1 MSRANTGTGLLGA
14 FAFALTF
21 VGAPRAIAQP
31 ACDPSTMCCAAFDSG
46 SPCGGAGVATLG
58 NTSGQ
63 DLGVGNPINVLN
75 GNKFQREVDMPAL
88 PGVLGLELVRYYNSA
103 DTRNGPLGRGWRL
116 SYETELRVRPRG
128 LELLQADGTRLFF
141 GPDKAGHGVYRTRN
155 PLQGLVRA
163 LPGAG
168 GTEHLWL
175 WADGREL
182 RFNASGQLE
191 QIRVPSGEFVSLRY
205 SERGWLTSVIDPAG
219 RRLDLQYLDKAG
231 ARSGGRYRGVQSI
244 LTPVGRYRYEH
255 GGALP
260 EGSKSPRSDTIANL
274 VRVRYPATEGKP
286 GGEASGRQYHH
297 EDARFPT
304 LLTGISVLAGEG
316 AAGLRSERLSTWA
329 YDAQRRA
336 VLSATGEGAA
346 ARRVSLEWRPGQNGW
361 KGQGEALLSDGR
373 GHDTVYTS
381 ALVAGERRLLR
392 VRGPGCPDCAA
403 GDRRYGYD
411 AQGRLV
417 EETRLD
423 PQGRPM
429 LTRRTERDP
438 QGRALRLVDIP
449 YRDGRAMPPQWRAR
463 YEYAAFDARD
473 PLALPDPRPVLIA
486 TPSVLPGRERR
497 IRLRYNAARQLVS
510 ITEEGFSPVN
520 AQGRPAPAGVGL
532 QRVTRYGYAQ
542 INGRSVRVSAD
553 GPLPNGATDSPADS
567 DVTLFEWDARGE
579 RVVRVTRSGAL
590 VTQFAHEPATG
601 RLVGLTDPAGVAT
614 GLREYLP
621 AVQHDAWERPIAW
634 PLPGRAEPVL
644 QAHWGPVG
652 SAAEHS
658 VLRWQADQAYAQREV
673 DDFGRVVAIRQ
684 HGQGGWTAAHDAA
697 GRPVLI
703 TDPRGAGQRLSWD
716 VAGRWRRIEYQA
728 PGESWPQQTVQRR
741 YEGERLVEESVS
753 DADGVRRTRYV
764 HDPRGTV
771 LSETL
776 EIRPAGE
783 LASVLAHPLSLT
795 LAYRYAP
802 GGELLAREIT
812 DATGRRLVV
821 EQAFDAQ
828 GQVRRIGTLG
838 VLPRWLGGGRDLLRA
853 VEWQALGALRYATR
867 IVHGDGS
874 VDAFDPLPEAA
885 SDPLLRAAAPA
896 GPGAMPLQPAA
907 RRAPPGLEHDA
918 AGLPAWVRTA
928 QGLQGLRWNAA
939 GRLVQTQREHGHSR
953 YVYDARGRRIAT
965 LVLGAQAA
973 PSVRLAVYEDHR
985 LLAEADA
992 EGRLSHGYAH
1002 LGHRPVAQL
1011 VLPGGWGW
1019 AAFKTWLFGPSVR
1032 HLHTARAGRVLSASE
1047 GGATVW
1053 RDGEEPGAAS
1063 AVAPATMPAAVRVH
1077 QPLRHVGQYHD
1088 AESGLDYHGARF
1100 FEPGVGRFISPD
1112 PAGVADAIDG
1122 LAPSYLLDTYAYA
1135 GGQPEEYFDP
1145 DGAAR
1150 IRYFA
1155 ITTNAQGK
1163 SMGSMQGFVK
1173 ARWAFIVDSVAA
1185 GGDASPLGQLRDRY
1199 ASTGRSVL
1207 VDVEGSYL
1215 GKGKSSAVWAG
1226 PEATTEQDFL
1236 KHYGDKLIS
1245 IEQFTIDDMSDDDA
1259 TRLIASYIEADKQ
1272 QLSGAGCPVRAAL
1285 LPPIRFAPG
1294 EALIHV
1300 DRQVEPPLDGSRANQ
1315 ANAQSILNCKRPT
1328 SMPIPYASDEERR
1341 RIAKYEAAAE
1351 LQESPPTSAI
1361 YKDCSTN
1368 NGCRSRTAITV
1379 NGNRYYASY
1388 GRTQFV
1394 VETFL
1399 RTLQTISGDL
1409 SAAQR
1414 KQLRLDEAVTLP
1426 NGSAGTML
1434 DMLRIASARAK
1445 AAASEFRELRSS
1457 ENGFGAGLGSQE
1469 ALAAWDSL
1477 PMDRRDEFRRNT
1489 GMDRREFI
1497 DMLMFIPDGRARTN
1511 AEAQNAF
1518 GSEAALRL
1526 LDGQG
1531 KASFGEWLL
1540 WLYSSQDAYNFVS
1553 MRFLKANLSTVM
1565 DAPVLKGRFIN
1576 AQPPG
1581 SDAHRQRQ
1589 RVIEEELAQRVAAM
1603 HNWGNVGRVTAS
1615 SMRLPTWVAAY
1626 VDEFMSMAGRGDF
1639 MSLRCSDE
1647 LGTLP
1652 GLRMQ
1657 TLDLK

>member
-58 NTSGQ
+58 NTSGL

-141 GPDKAGHGVYRTRN
+141 GPDKAGHGVHRTRN

-255 GGALP
+255 GGALS
-260 EGSKSPRSDTIANL
+260 EGSKSPRSDTVANL

-510 ITEEGFSPVN
+510 ITEEGFSPVD
-520 AQGRPAPAGVGL
+520 AQGRPAPAGAGL
-532 QRVTRYGYAQ
+532 QRVTRYGYAH

-553 GPLPNGATDSPADS
+553 GPLPNGATDSPTDS

-579 RVVRVTRSGAL
+579 RVVRVTRPGAL

-614 GLREYLP
+614 GQREYLP

-658 VLRWQADQAYAQREV
+658 VLRWQAEQAYAQREV

-795 LAYRYAP
+795 LAYRFAP

-885 SDPLLRAAAPA
+885 SDPLLRAAALA
-896 GPGAMPLQPAA
+896 GPVAMPLQPAA

-939 GRLVQTQREHGHSR
+939 GRLVQTQRERGHSR

-1053 RDGEEPGAAS
+1053 RDGEESGAAS
-1063 AVAPATMPAAVRVH
+1063 GVAPATMPAAVRVH
-1077 QPLRHVGQYHD
+1077 QPLRYVGQYHD

-1163 SMGSMQGFVK
+1163 PMGSTQGFVK
-1173 ARWAFIVDSVAA
+1173 ARWAFIVDNVVA
-1185 GGDASPLGQLRDRY
+1185 GGDNTTVGQLRDRY
-1199 ASTGRSVL
+1199 ASEGRSVL
-1207 VDVEGSYL
+1207 VDVEGSFL
-1215 GKGKSSAVWAG
+1215 GKGKSALDWGG

-1259 TRLIASYIEADKQ
+1259 TRLIASYIEADKKT
-1272 QLSGAGCPVRAAL
+1272 LSDSSCKPLAAL
-1285 LPPIRFAPG
+1285 LPPIRFAAEELPIDVTQ
-1294 EALIHV
+1294 AQYKNPS
-1300 DRQVEPPLDGSRANQ
+1300 DARQVWANSQRIVQCGEKAKTDVVERRIQKYNFGFMLLESNPPQIYMDCSRDGCPGRSLRGTVLSDYVASYGQ
-1315 ANAQSILNCKRPT
+1315 TQFIGTTMVEKLNLLRKGSLAT
-1328 SMPIPYASDEERR
+1328 AEERAALKLDDKVLWDSVAKAQER
-1341 RIAKYEAAAE
+1341 ALNLGERFDEWKFSTPPWGAAGQDARDKFIAETGLSEAAAKRVWDDIRNWYA
-1351 LQESPPTSAI
+1351 QPSP
-1361 YKDCSTN
+1361 N
-1368 NGCRSRTAITV
+1368 
-1379 NGNRYYASY
+1379 
-1388 GRTQFV
+1388 
-1394 VETFL
+1394 L
-1399 RTLQTISGDL
+1399 SG
-1409 SAAQR
+1409 
-1414 KQLRLDEAVTLP
+1414 E
-1426 NGSAGTML
+1426 
-1434 DMLRIASARAK
+1434 ARAAFATTVLMNDPK
-1445 AAASEFRELRSS
+1445 VRDYLMGIFRDSKPGGKFSVASL
-1457 ENGFGAGLGSQE
+1457 
-1469 ALAAWDSL
+1469 ALVRDNYARIV
-1477 PMDRRDEFRRNT
+1477 RRVDTSNNET
-1489 GMDRREFI
+1489 PH
-1497 DMLMFIPDGRARTN
+1497 LPDGTIN
-1511 AEAQNAF
+1511 
-1518 GSEAALRL
+1518 
-1526 LDGQG
+1526 
-1531 KASFGEWLL
+1531 KL
-1540 WLYSSQDAYNFVS
+1540 WE
-1553 MRFLKANLSTVM
+1553 
-1565 DAPVLKGRFIN
+1565 
-1576 AQPPG
+1576 
-1581 SDAHRQRQ
+1581 QRQ
-1589 RVIEEELAQRVAAM
+1589 REVELELAARTARM
-1603 HNWGNVGRVTAS
+1603 HNGDLGDHAAKGSLSDMWRRDSSANGRQYARRFLNAPEYPVRQPADPLRQQPVGDYFA
-1615 SMRLPTWVAAY
+1615 
-1626 VDEFMSMAGRGDF
+1626 
-1639 MSLRCSDE
+1639 LRCASE
-1647 LGTLP
+1647 LPPAIAKLGIQMTP
-1652 GLRMQ
+1652 
-1657 TLDLK
+1657 LKTQ

>member
-1 MSRANTGTGLLGA
+1 MSRTNMGMSSLC
-14 FAFALTF
+14 AFALALT
-21 VGAPRAIAQP
+21 AASRAVAQP
-31 ACDPSTMCCAAFDSG
+31 ACDPSTMCCVAFDSG
-46 SPCGGAGVATLG
+46 STCGGAGVATLG
-58 NTSGQ
+58 NTSGL

-141 GPDKAGHGVYRTRN
+141 GPDEAGDGVYRTRD

-182 RFNASGQLE
+182 RFNVGGQLE

-231 ARSGGRYRGVQSI
+231 ARSGERYRGVQSI

-255 GGALP
+255 GDALSA
-260 EGSKSPRSDTIANL
+260 GSKSPRSETVANL
-274 VRVRYPATEGKP
+274 VRVHYPAAEGRP
-286 GGEASGRQYHH
+286 SGEASGRQYHH

-304 LLTGISVLAGEG
+304 LLTGISALAGEG

-336 VLSATGEGAA
+336 ELSATDKGDA

-373 GHDTVYTS
+373 GHDTVYTT

-411 AQGRLV
+411 ALGRLV

-438 QGRALRLVDIP
+438 QGRALRLVDIS

-520 AQGRPAPAGVGL
+520 AQGRPAPAGAGL

-542 INGRSVRVSAD
+542 INGRSVRVSVD

-579 RVVRVTRSGAL
+579 RVVRVTRPGAL
-590 VTQFAHEPATG
+590 VRQFAHGPATG
-601 RLVGLTDPAGVAT
+601 RLAGLTDPAGVAT
-614 GLREYLP
+614 GLRGYPP
-621 AVQHDAWERPIAW
+621 AVRHDAWERPIAW

-644 QAHWGPVG
+644 KAHWGPMG

-658 VLRWQADQAYAQREV
+658 VLRWEAGQAYAQREV

-703 TDPRGAGQRLSWD
+703 TDPRGASQRLSWD
-716 VAGRWRRIEYQA
+716 VAGRWRRIEYLA

-741 YEGERLVEESVS
+741 YEAERLVEESVS
-753 DADGVRRTRYV
+753 DADGVRRTRYI
-764 HDPRGTV
+764 HDPHGTV

-812 DATGRRLVV
+812 DATGRRLVM

-828 GQVRRIGTLG
+828 GQVRRIGTRG

-885 SDPLLRAAAPA
+885 ADPLLHAAAPA
-896 GPGAMPLQPAA
+896 GPGAMPLQPTA
-907 RRAPPGLEHDA
+907 RRAPPGLAHDA
-918 AGLPAWVRTA
+918 AGLPAWVQTA

-965 LVLGAQAA
+965 LVLRAQAA

-1002 LGHRPVAQL
+1002 LGHRSVAQL
-1011 VLPGGWGW
+1011 VLPRGWGW
-1019 AAFKTWLFGPSVR
+1019 AAFKAWLFGPAVR

-1047 GGATVW
+1047 DGATVW
-1053 RDGEEPGAAS
+1053 RDGEEPAKPELGTAPGAES
-1063 AVAPATMPAAVRVH
+1063 STVRVH
-1077 QPLRHVGQYHD
+1077 QPLRYVGQYHD
-1088 AESGLDYHGARF
+1088 DESGLDYHGARF

-1135 GGQPEEYFDP
+1135 GDQPEEYFDP

-1163 SMGSMQGFVK
+1163 SMGSTQGFVK
-1173 ARWAFIVDSVAA
+1173 ARWAFIVDQVAT
-1185 GGDASPLGQLRDRY
+1185 GGDSSTVGQLRDRY
-1199 ASTGRSVL
+1199 ASEGRSVL
-1207 VDVEGSYL
+1207 VDVEGSFL
-1215 GKGKSSAVWAG
+1215 GKGNTSVVWGG
-1226 PEATTEQDFL
+1226 PEATMAQDFL

-1245 IEQFTIDDMSDDDA
+1245 IPQFTIDDMSDDDA

-1294 EALIHV
+1294 EEVIHV

-1328 SMPIPYASDEERR
+1328 SMPIAYANDEERR

-1361 YKDCSTN
+1361 YKDCSSN
-1368 NGCRSRTAITV
+1368 NGCRSGTAITV

-1399 RTLQTISGDL
+1399 RTLESLAAGL
-1409 SAAQR
+1409 SAAQ
-1414 KQLRLDEAVTLP
+1414 KNQLRLDEVVTLP
-1426 NGSAGTML
+1426 DGSAGTMM
-1434 DMLRIASARAK
+1434 DMLRIARARSTAAAK
-1445 AAASEFRELRSS
+1445 AFDDLRDSRK
-1457 ENGFGAGLGSQE
+1457 GFGTGLTAEQS
-1469 ALAAWDSL
+1469 AAAWSSMPPAQRED
-1477 PMDRRDEFRRNT
+1477 FRRHT
-1489 GMDRREFI
+1489 GLDGPEFV
-1497 DMLMFIPDGRARTN
+1497 DMLTFVPDGRARTN
-1511 AEAQNAF
+1511 AEAKNAF
-1518 GSEAALRL
+1518 GSEAAMSL
-1526 LDGQG
+1526 LDGKG
-1531 KASFGEWLL
+1531 THSFRDWLL
-1540 WLYSSQDAYNFVS
+1540 WLYSSQDEYNFVS
-1553 MRFLKANLSTVM
+1553 RMFLKDNLSTTLR
-1565 DAPVLKGRFIN
+1565 ATPLSGRFDN
-1576 AQPPG
+1576 VEASG
-1581 SDAHRQRQ
+1581 TEGWLQRQ
-1589 RVIEEELAQRVAAM
+1589 RVIEDELAQRVAAL

-1615 SMRLPTWVAAY
+1615 PMRLPVWVRAY
-1626 VDEFMSMAGRGDF
+1626 VDEFMSVAGRGDF
-1639 MSLRCSDE
+1639 RSLRCSDE
-1647 LGTLP
+1647 LGAIP
-1652 GLRMQ
+1652 GLRTQ
-1657 TLDLK
+1657 TLSLK